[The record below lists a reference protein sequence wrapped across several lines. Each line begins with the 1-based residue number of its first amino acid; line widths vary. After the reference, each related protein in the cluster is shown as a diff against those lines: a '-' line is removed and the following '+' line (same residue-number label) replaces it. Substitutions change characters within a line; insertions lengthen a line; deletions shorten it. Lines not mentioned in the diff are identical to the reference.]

1 MKIAIPTSG
10 GKLDS
15 HFGHATSFTFVE
27 VDEKTNKIEKQ
38 YEVIPP
44 KHEPGVLPRFLS
56 DEKVTV
62 IITGGMGGQAQ
73 SLFESYGVSVVL
85 GATPKDINTIVK
97 EYLDGTLTGGVNACD
112 H

>member
-10 GKLDS
+10 GLLDS
-15 HFGHATSFTFVE
+15 HFGHASSFTFVE
-27 VDEKTNKIEKQ
+27 VDEKTNVIQKQ
-38 YEVIPP
+38 YEVAPP

-56 DEKVTV
+56 DEKVNV

-73 SLFESYGVSVVL
+73 SLLEGYGVKVVL
-85 GATPKDINTIVK
+85 GVAPKKVDEIVK
-97 EYLDGTLTGGVNACD
+97 DYLAKTLAVGANACD

>member
-15 HFGHATSFTFVE
+15 HFGHASSFTFVE
-27 VDEKTNKIEKQ
+27 IDEKTNKVEKQ
-38 YEVIPP
+38 YEVTPP
-44 KHEPGVLPRFLS
+44 KHEPGVLPRFLG
-56 DEKVTV
+56 DEKVNV

-73 SLFESYGVSVVL
+73 SLLEGYGVKVVL
-85 GATPKDINTIVK
+85 GIDPKDVNVIIA
-97 EYLDGTLTGGVNACD
+97 EYLDGSLTGGSNACD

>member
-1 MKIAIPTSG
+1 MKIAIPTTG

-27 VDEKTNKIEKQ
+27 VDEKTNTVEKK
-38 YEVIPP
+38 YEVAPP
-44 KHEPGVLPRFLS
+44 KHEPGVLPLFLR
-56 DEKVTV
+56 DEKVNV

-73 SLFESYGVSVVL
+73 SLLEGYGVKVVL
-85 GATPKDINTIVK
+85 GIDPKDIDVIVK
-97 EYLDGTLTGGVNACD
+97 EYLDGSLTGGSNACD